1 MKQQIRHRLTNA
13 VLFECDVP
21 DSVASVFAMRHALG
35 AALKVDADLTD
46 AVLTYA
52 DLMGADITDADLRYA
67 VLTKAVLTGADGKTL
82 PRATPKKAIENLD
95 KIREIILEDQSRLDM
110 GLWHNNESWRDR
122 SCAEEAVCGTTHCL
136 AGWLQVC
143 TTETSLKTIDPHI
156 AGILA
161 APVAAKMFFR
171 DASETLEWLR
181 NRKYVEESA
190 MRNEVAA

>member
-35 AALKVDADLTD
+35 AALKVD
-46 AVLTYA
+46 
-52 DLMGADITDADLRYA
+52 ADITDADLRYA

-181 NRKYVEESA
+181 NRKYVDESA
-190 MRNEVAA
+190 MRNEVAI